1 MKREFIERVKN
12 RLVHVLEESQMQ
24 ELEMAITICLDVL
37 QLQKECTELSTE
49 VVNNWEYC
57 KRYLQYLIVSGK
69 SKGTIGNYGMHLKL
83 LFEDA
88 RKPAQDI
95 TDDDLMLHLAKQKY
109 ERKLGNRY
117 LDQKRIAF
125 RQFFKWMRK
134 KKYIEENP
142 AELLDPIKYD
152 VKIKKP
158 FSDEEREMLRCAC
171 KCERDWALL
180 EFLYSTAARVSE
192 VASLNR
198 ADIDFQEKQCLVR
211 GKGGKERMLYLNATA
226 VYHLKKYLDERKDD
240 NPALFVST
248 RKPHKRI
255 GKNGIE
261 AILRKLGK
269 VAGVVNVHP
278 HRYRRTALT
287 NAANRGMPL
296 QDVQHLAGH
305 ASPDTTMIYCS
316 IDTSKVKAEHKM
328 YLAA

>member
-1 MKREFIERVKN
+1 MKKEFIERVKN
-12 RLVHVLEESQMQ
+12 RLVHIMDESQMQ
-24 ELEMAITICLDVL
+24 ELEMAIIICLDGL
-37 QLQKECTELSTE
+37 ELQKECTELSTE

-57 KRYLQYLIVSGK
+57 KRYLQYLVVSGK

-83 LFEDA
+83 LFEDV
-88 RKPAQDI
+88 RKPVQDI

-198 ADIDFQEKQCLVR
+198 ADIDFQEKQCSVR

-226 VYHLKKYLDERKDD
+226 VYHLKKYLEERTDD

-248 RKPHKRI
+248 RKPHERI

>member
-1 MKREFIERVKN
+1 MKRDFIERVKN
-12 RLVHVLEESQMQ
+12 RLVHALNESQMK
-24 ELEMAITICLDVL
+24 ELEMAITICLGGL
-37 QLQKECTELSTE
+37 QLQKECTELSTQ
-49 VVNNWEYC
+49 VVDNWEYC
-57 KRYLQYLIVSGK
+57 RRYMQSLVVAGK
-69 SKGTIGNYGMHLKL
+69 AKGTIENYGMHLKL
-83 LFEDA
+83 LLEDV
-88 RKPAQDI
+88 RKPVQDI

-134 KKYIEENP
+134 KKFIEENP

-152 VKIKKP
+152 TKIKKP

-226 VYHLKKYLDERKDD
+226 IYHLKKYLDERKDD

-248 RKPHKRI
+248 KSPHERI
-255 GKNGIE
+255 KKNGIE
-261 AILRKLGK
+261 AILRRLGK
-269 VAGVVNVHP
+269 VAGVTNVHP